1 MCISASDIARLEFAS
16 LSIFA
21 EKNVGVASPPL
32 FLSVN
37 MLGGQRLKLAP
48 IFDRYT
54 IVLRKRHKEELL
66 KERKPVEIIRRAGPP
81 RERGGKSDKKADMAF
96 K

>member
-1 MCISASDIARLEFAS
+1 MRKSACGLGLGQFARLKFAS

-37 MLGGQRLKLAP
+37 MLGGQRLKLAL

-54 IVLRKRHKEELL
+54 TVDFRKRHLTK
-66 KERKPVEIIRRAGPP
+66 R
-81 RERGGKSDKKADMAF
+81 F
-96 K
+96 

>member
-1 MCISASDIARLEFAS
+1 M
-16 LSIFA
+16 SIFA

-48 IFDRYT
+48 IFDRFT
-54 IVLRKRHKEELL
+54 IVDFRKRHKEELL
-66 KERKPVEIIRRAGPP
+66 KERKPVEITRRAGPP

>member
-1 MCISASDIARLEFAS
+1 M
-16 LSIFA
+16 
-21 EKNVGVASPPL
+21 
-32 FLSVN
+32 
-37 MLGGQRLKLAP
+37 KLAP

-66 KERKPVEIIRRAGPP
+66 KERKPAEIIRRAGPP

>member
-54 IVLRKRHKEELL
+54 IVDFRK
-66 KERKPVEIIRRAGPP
+66 
-81 RERGGKSDKKADMAF
+81 
-96 K
+96 